1 MRFLFLAS
9 IGMAATITVPL
20 GLDRFIP
27 APAGNPLTPES
38 ITLGKSLFSD
48 TRLSRNQTISCST
61 CHDPRLAFSDALPK
75 AKGIEG
81 LVGNRRSPRLAN
93 RAWGKSFFWDGR
105 AATLEEQVLGPIAN
119 PIEMD
124 LDPGIAARRVGLT
137 VRQLQTALASYV
149 RSILSGD
156 SPYDRY
162 LAGEASALDAR
173 QQKGLALFR
182 GKAGCASCHL
192 GPNLSDEDFHATG
205 VGTDPG
211 RFAFTHSPTDKGA
224 FKTPSL
230 RDVART
236 PPYMHDGSLATLLD
250 VIHFYNESKHSRDA
264 EMRPLNLS
272 QQEEA
277 ALVAFLEALNGK
289 IRDGN

>member
-1 MRFLFLAS
+1 MKVLCIAS
-9 IGMAATITVPL
+9 IAMAASITVPL

-38 ITLGKSLFSD
+38 IALGKSLFSD
-48 TRLSRNQTISCST
+48 TRLSRNQTISCAT
-61 CHDPRLAFSDALPK
+61 CHDPHFAFSDPLPT
-75 AKGIEG
+75 AKGIQG
-81 LVGNRRSPRLAN
+81 LIGTRRSPRLAN

-105 AATLEEQVLGPIAN
+105 ASTLEEQVLGPIAN

-124 LDPGIAARRVGLT
+124 LDPAIAAKRVGLN
-137 VRQLQTALASYV
+137 VRQMQTALASYV

-156 SPYDRY
+156 SPYDRF
-162 LAGEASALDAR
+162 LAGDRFALDSR

-182 GKAGCASCHL
+182 GKAGCSSCHP
-192 GPNLSDEDFHATG
+192 GPNLTDEEFHATG

-211 RFAFTHSPTDKGA
+211 RFAVTHSPEDKGA

-230 RDVART
+230 RDAART
-236 PPYMHDGSLATLLD
+236 PPYMHNGSLATLAD
-250 VIHFYNESKHSRDA
+250 VIHFYNESKNSRDP
-264 EMRPLNLS
+264 EMRPLHLS
-272 QQEEA
+272 PEEEA

>member
-1 MRFLFLAS
+1 MKLICIAS
-9 IGMAATITVPL
+9 IAMAASITVPL

-27 APAGNPLTPES
+27 APTGNPLTPES
-38 ITLGKSLFSD
+38 IALGKNLFSD
-48 TRLSRNQTISCST
+48 TRLSRNQTISCAT
-61 CHDPRLAFSDALPK
+61 CHDPRFAFSDALPK
-75 AKGIEG
+75 AKGIQG
-81 LVGNRRSPRLAN
+81 LIGNRRSPRLAN

-105 AATLEEQVLGPIAN
+105 ASTLEEQVLGPIAN

-124 LDPGIAARRVGLT
+124 LDPTIAARRVGLS
-137 VRQLQTALASYV
+137 VRQMQTALASYV

-162 LAGEASALDAR
+162 LAGDSSALDSR

-182 GKAGCASCHL
+182 GKAGCSSCHL
-192 GPNLSDEDFHATG
+192 GPNLSDEEFHATG

-211 RFAFTHSPTDKGA
+211 RFAVTHAPADTGA

-230 RDVART
+230 RDAART
-236 PPYMHDGSLATLLD
+236 PPYMHDGSLATLAD
-250 VIHFYNESKHSRDA
+250 VVHFYNESKNSRDP
-264 EMRPLNLS
+264 EMHPLHLNPE
-272 QQEEA
+272 EEA